1 MNQKVHVARNL
12 KCLFENKG
20 LFKVTASHVHSKCG
34 NSWEMV
40 EDGVIVTTD
49 GMPKDVTNLCTVQ
62 DRTCLVYAVDRIQHI
77 YDTSPCLD
85 RSMSNLCTLHGLS
98 EQQSTL
104 IELRFY
110 VPIKT

>member
-1 MNQKVHVARNL
+1 
-12 KCLFENKG
+12 
-20 LFKVTASHVHSKCG
+20 
-34 NSWEMV
+34 MV

-49 GMPKDVTNLCTVQ
+49 GMRKDVTNLCTVQ